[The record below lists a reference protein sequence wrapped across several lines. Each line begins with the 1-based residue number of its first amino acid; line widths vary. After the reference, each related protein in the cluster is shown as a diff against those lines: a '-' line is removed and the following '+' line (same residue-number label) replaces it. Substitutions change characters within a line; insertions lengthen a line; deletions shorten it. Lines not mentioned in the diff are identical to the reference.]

1 MNRIITISREFG
13 SGGREIGKRLA
24 DELGFSYYDREII
37 TEVAKETEMA
47 EKYIQNISEKGV
59 SPYPFQFA
67 KSFAVYSNLQ
77 KQQTEILVAEQKII
91 KQIAQNG
98 DCVIV
103 GRCANIIL
111 KEYNPMNIFVYANM
125 ESKIARCIERA
136 SKDEN
141 LTEKEIKNKIIQVD
155 KERKKYNNIISS
167 LEWGD
172 KKNYN
177 LCINTSGIDI
187 KTIISPL
194 ADYINTWFGGNNK

>member
-103 GRCANIIL
+103 GRCANSIL
-111 KEYNPMNIFVYANM
+111 KEYNPMNIFVCAIM
-125 ESKIARCIERA
+125 ESKIARCIESA
-136 SKDEN
+136 S
-141 LTEKEIKNKIIQVD
+141 
-155 KERKKYNNIISS
+155 
-167 LEWGD
+167 
-172 KKNYN
+172 
-177 LCINTSGIDI
+177 
-187 KTIISPL
+187 
-194 ADYINTWFGGNNK
+194 

>member
-59 SPYPFQFA
+59 SPYSFQFA

-91 KQIAQNG
+91 KQIAQKG

-103 GRCANIIL
+103 GRGANSIL

-125 ESKIARCIERA
+125 ESKIARCMERA
-136 SKDEN
+136 NKDEN

>member
-103 GRCANIIL
+103 GRCANSIL